1 MPTKPQSWKKIRNQ
15 RREENF
21 VGRADQL
28 RVFSDNYVDEVP
40 KYMVFA
46 VTGEGGVGKSTLLTQ
61 YEALARSPSIN
72 ANVIIC
78 DDRHL
83 SPASAMGYIASE
95 LAKSGI
101 VHKGFD
107 ERYKKYRD
115 MRQEIEGDAKAPRSW
130 VNMLAL
136 GVSDL
141 TIKSLRKAP
150 GVGVLFEYADEKAA
164 GEAFAELVNYGIN
177 QWGNK
182 DEVQLLREPEVILT
196 PLFLELLND
205 ACARQPLVL
214 MFDVFERTCETL
226 SPWLLAFF
234 DFEYGEFTTRLTFVV
249 SGRDPL
255 EQHWTELAG
264 ALCRVPLEPF
274 TLDETRLYLSNQDIT
289 DERLVTQIH
298 SDTGGLPVLVE
309 LLAATKPQPGA
320 PLPDISKDAVE
331 RFLQWTPQE
340 ERRQAALL
348 AAVPR
353 QFNRDILSAALGSDA
368 AGIFNWLTAQSY
380 IRTNTERGCFYHEKV
395 RELMLR
401 HLRQHDP
408 ARFGRN
414 SCTAQGASLRRHR
427 ATQL

>member
-1 MPTKPQSWKKIRNQ
+1 MPAKPQSWKKIIDQ
-15 RREENF
+15 RRKENF
-21 VGRADQL
+21 VGRGDQL
-28 RVFSDNYVDEVP
+28 RVFSDNFVGDVP
-40 KYMVFA
+40 DCMVFA
-46 VTGEGGVGKSTLLTQ
+46 VTGEGGVGKSALLTQ
-61 YEALARSPSIN
+61 YEAIARSASIN

-83 SPASAMGYIASE
+83 SPASAMGYIAGE
-95 LAKSGI
+95 LAKIGV

-130 VNMLAL
+130 VNMLAY

-177 QWGNK
+177 RWGNK
-182 DEVQLLREPEVILT
+182 DEVQLLREPEIILA

-226 SPWLLAFF
+226 SPWLMALF

-274 TLDETRLYLSNQDIT
+274 TLEETRLYLSNQDIT
-289 DERLVTQIH
+289 GRT
-298 SDTGGLPVLVE
+298 
-309 LLAATKPQPGA
+309 
-320 PLPDISKDAVE
+320 
-331 RFLQWTPQE
+331 
-340 ERRQAALL
+340 
-348 AAVPR
+348 
-353 QFNRDILSAALGSDA
+353 
-368 AGIFNWLTAQSY
+368 AG
-380 IRTNTERGCFYHEKV
+380 RT
-395 RELMLR
+395 
-401 HLRQHDP
+401 D
-408 ARFGRN
+408 
-414 SCTAQGASLRRHR
+414 SRRHR
-427 ATQL
+427 WPAGVGRAACRHQTAARRAAARHQQRCGGALPAMDSARGTPAGSVAGGCAPAVQPGHPQRGVRQRCHRPCSTGSRHKAIFAPTPNAAASITKKYAN